1 MQLQDGQV
9 PIYVQ
14 IAQWLENEIIEQRL
28 EADAKVFSQY
38 QLAEKFNVN
47 PATAGKGL
55 TILLEKELLYKKRG
69 LGMFVMEGAR
79 EKLMDER
86 VQHGLHGKVAELVEE
101 AQRLNISERQLIALI
116 ERIFRKGDLG

>member
-86 VQHGLHGKVAELVEE
+86 VQHVLHGKVAELVEE
-101 AQRLNISERQLIALI
+101 AQRLNISEGQLIALI

>member
-86 VQHGLHGKVAELVEE
+86 VQHGLYGKVAELVEE

>member
-28 EADAKVFSQY
+28 ETDAKVFSQY

-69 LGMFVMEGAR
+69 LGMFVMEGAY
-79 EKLMDER
+79 EKLMNER

-101 AQRLNISERQLIALI
+101 AQRLNIAEGQLIALI
-116 ERIFRKGDLG
+116 EQIFRKGDQS

>member
-14 IAQWLENEIIEQRL
+14 IAQWLENEIIEQRF

-69 LGMFVMEGAR
+69 LGMFVMEGAC

-86 VQHGLHGKVAELVEE
+86 VQHGLHDKVAELVEE
-101 AQRLNISERQLIALI
+101 AQRLNISEGQLIALI

>member
-1 MQLQDGQV
+1 MQLQDGQL

-14 IAQWLENEIIEQRL
+14 IAQWLEIEIIEQRI
-28 EADAKVFSQY
+28 EAHGKIFSQY

-79 EKLMDER
+79 ERLMEER
-86 VQHGLHGKVAELVEE
+86 LQHGINEQVTALVEE
-101 AQRLNISERQLIALI
+101 ARRLNISKKQLLQLIEQA
-116 ERIFRKGDLG
+116 FRKGGNE